1 MVERKREI
9 FIKLENIDEIVSL
22 LDEIKELEQET
33 KQLFQHY
40 DNISSSENELF
51 ENWNNYL
58 EDILQKLDH
67 VTL

>member
-9 FIKLENIDEIVSL
+9 YIKLENVKEIVDL

-40 DNISSSENELF
+40 DNIAAQENDLF